1 MSARYFEFTTNARG
15 MIILAG
21 LSPDE
26 TFELEQLLHQND
38 DLRSAPDRARLEA
51 LYEKHCRAAEGSVTG

>member
-1 MSARYFEFTTNARG
+1 MSTRYFEFTTNAKG
-15 MIILAG
+15 MIILPG

-38 DLRSAPDRARLEA
+38 DLRSAPDRSRLEA
-51 LYEKHCRAAEGSVTG
+51 LCDKHCRAAQSSVTG

>member
-1 MSARYFEFTTNARG
+1 
-15 MIILAG
+15 MIILSG

-38 DLRSAPDRARLEA
+38 DLRSAPDRSRLEA
-51 LYEKHCRAAEGSVTG
+51 LCDKHCRAAKSGVAG

>member
-1 MSARYFEFTTNARG
+1 MSTRYFEFTTNAKG

-26 TFELEQLLHQND
+26 TLELEQLLHQND
-38 DLRSAPDRARLEA
+38 NLRSAPDRVRLEA
-51 LYEKHCRAAEGSVTG
+51 LCEKHCRAAKTTAG